1 MVTNKTQ
8 QFAQEVKV
16 TTDDTWYLKP
26 DQTYVNA
33 HTKIVLVHRHC
44 NTEKAVTP
52 RDFRNRGIY
61 CRTCKTHTELK
72 HNPYKVSRHVT
83 PQQFAK
89 RFYSILGHDYELLSD
104 YVNTK
109 TKLKVCHKPCGTVY
123 TVYPTN
129 VTQNHS
135 GCPHC
140 SAVQARYK
148 QLANEVPF
156 SQRVQQVVGDTYTFL
171 QPYTNATTK
180 MAVYHQDCGHIY
192 YTTPN
197 KFLNSNNR
205 CPYCAK
211 NRQLTTDRFKQH
223 LYDLVGNG
231 YTLLTPYVNA
241 KTKVKVRHN
250 KCGHTYWVVPS
261 SFTSGGRR
269 CPYCYGNIKKTTK
282 DFKHELTNVLGNE
295 YTLLGTYKN
304 ALTPILVNHNKCGH
318 EFMATPHELLRGRR
332 CPVCYKTS
340 KYNNDIFE
348 KKLYLLVGN
357 EYTVLGKYV
366 DSKTPIRIKHNKC
379 GHIYKVRPNDF
390 LNSNERCPYCN
401 QSHGEQLVTRALK
414 NLYGLTIN
422 TDFYYGY
429 VLPNK
434 LHLDFYLPK
443 HKLAIEYDGI
453 QHYQPVDFAGK
464 GATWAQKHFKQQQL
478 NDRTKDQYCKE
489 HHIKLVRVP
498 YTIKSYHELK
508 KVLDQYL

>member
-1 MVTNKTQ
+1 MVMDKTQ
-8 QFAQEVKV
+8 QFADEVKV

-33 HTKIVLVHRHC
+33 HTKIILVHRHC

-52 RDFRNRGIY
+52 RDFRHRGIY

-72 HNPYKVSRHVT
+72 SDPYKVSRNVT

-109 TKLKVCHKPCGTVY
+109 TKLKVRHKPCGTVY

-148 QLANEVPF
+148 QLANQLPF
-156 SQRVQQVVGDTYTFL
+156 SQRVQQVVGDEYTFL

-180 MAVYHQDCGHIY
+180 MAVYHRDCGHIY

-211 NRQLTTDRFKQH
+211 NRQLTTDRFKQELH
-223 LYDLVGNG
+223 GLVGNE
-231 YTLLTPYVNA
+231 YILLTPYVNA

-269 CPYCYGNIKKTTK
+269 CPYCYGNNKKGT
-282 DFKHELTNVLGNE
+282 DEFKQEVFSSVENDYEV
-295 YTLLGTYKN
+295 LGTYQN
-304 ALTPILVNHNKCGH
+304 ANTPIK
-318 EFMATPHELLRGRR
+318 M
-332 CPVCYKTS
+332 
-340 KYNNDIFE
+340 
-348 KKLYLLVGN
+348 
-357 EYTVLGKYV
+357 
-366 DSKTPIRIKHNKC
+366 KHNKC
-379 GHIYKVRPNDF
+379 GHIYKVRPNNF

-414 NLYGLTIN
+414 NLYGLVLN

-464 GATWAQKHFKQQQL
+464 GDAWAQERFKQQQL
-478 NDRTKDQYCKE
+478 NDRTKDQYCND
-489 HHIKLVRVP
+489 HDIKLVRVP

>member
-1 MVTNKTQ
+1 MVMNKTQ

-72 HNPYKVSRHVT
+72 PNPYKVSRHIT

-109 TKLKVCHKPCGTVY
+109 TKVKVRHKPCGTVY

-148 QLANEVPF
+148 QLANKVPF
-156 SQRVQQVVGDTYTFL
+156 SQRVQQAVGDEYTFL
-171 QPYTNATTK
+171 QPYTSATTK

-211 NRQLTTDRFKQH
+211 NRQLTTDRFKRELH
-223 LYDLVGNG
+223 GLVGNE
-231 YTLLTPYVNA
+231 YILLTPYVNA

-269 CPYCYGNIKKTTK
+269 CPYCYGNIKKGT
-282 DFKHELTNVLGNE
+282 DEFRQEVFNLVGNDYE
-295 YTLLGTYKN
+295 VLGTYQN
-304 ALTPILVNHNKCGH
+304 ADTPIKMKHNRCNHTY
-318 EFMATPHELLRGRR
+318 MVTPHNFLRG
-332 CPVCYKTS
+332 
-340 KYNNDIFE
+340 N
-348 KKLYLLVGN
+348 
-357 EYTVLGKYV
+357 
-366 DSKTPIRIKHNKC
+366 
-379 GHIYKVRPNDF
+379 
-390 LNSNERCPYCN
+390 RCPYCS
-401 QSHGEQLVTRALK
+401 QSHGEDIIYHYLDAKGLK
-414 NLYGLTIN
+414 EHQ
-422 TDFYYGY
+422 DFYYGY
-429 VLPNK
+429 VLSNK
-434 LHLDFYLPK
+434 LHLDFYLPQY
-443 HKLAIEYDGI
+443 KLAFEYDGI
-453 QHYQPVDFAGK
+453 QHYQAIEYFGGK
-464 GATWAQKHFKQQQL
+464 ERFKKQQARDQL
-478 NDRTKDQYCKE
+478 KNQYCKDNA
-489 HHIKLVRVP
+489 IKLVRIP
-498 YTIKSYHELK
+498 YTYNTKEQIEKILN
-508 KVLDQYL
+508 QYFN